1 MDLSKIK
8 ITIGSKIKKLT
19 AQIFLSEHQKKLL
32 KNLFSSDEQ
41 TQLAAAI
48 EIGKEPDLQLFGILS
63 FYLKDDF
70 LDELFL
76 AIHEG
81 GFKYAIAKKNTIKF
95 YSLIAVSSMLEKQG
109 FFETILG
116 IINSKTESDEE
127 RADAIF
133 VLSSIFEEVRLD
145 WYKEEKI
152 SDKKIDLFFEILLS
166 ILDSDSESIEL
177 KTAAFLSIKKLAYS
191 PIRQKLSKEINA
203 KIDEA
208 IIKYK
213 KLE

>member
-19 AQIFLSEHQKKLL
+19 TQIFLSEQQKKLL

-81 GFKYAIAKKNTIKF
+81 GFKYAIAKKNAIKF
-95 YSLIAVSSMLEKQG
+95 YSLIAVSSMLEKQE
-109 FFETILG
+109 FFETILR

-203 KIDEA
+203 KIEEA